1 MTRVHAFSKQ
11 CTAFAVTILL
21 SLVTGIAANRPRTPR
36 VAEEIGTVRNL
47 YDGTLYPDIQVRT
60 LRNAAALFPTRTI
73 KRGTSVYPL
82 RRADATLKGVRF
94 MSAGRQYDLADYLS
108 LNRVAGLL
116 ILKNGR
122 IALENYE
129 LGNNG
134 TTRWLSGS
142 IAKSI
147 TSTLIG
153 AALKEGRIKS
163 LNDPVTAYLPRLS
176 ESAYEGVTI
185 RNLLQMTSGVK
196 WDETYTNAASDRRQ
210 MLEAQISGR
219 PGSILELMTNLPR
232 ANAPG
237 TVWHYN
243 TGETQIAGEL
253 IRAAVKIP
261 VAQYLSEKIWSK
273 FGMESDATWWLDSP
287 NGQEIGGSGLNA
299 TLRDYGRFGLFV
311 LSGGM
316 AAGEAILPE
325 GWMAEAGSSKTVGG
339 KRVGYG
345 YMWWIPGASPNSSE
359 EISRDPVH
367 EGSFVAHGI
376 FGQSMY
382 LNPRENLVIVVLSA
396 QSKPTGADVIRD
408 EDLYAAVA
416 RALH

>member
-1 MTRVHAFSKQ
+1 
-11 CTAFAVTILL
+11 
-21 SLVTGIAANRPRTPR
+21 
-36 VAEEIGTVRNL
+36 
-47 YDGTLYPDIQVRT
+47 
-60 LRNAAALFPTRTI
+60 
-73 KRGTSVYPL
+73 
-82 RRADATLKGVRF
+82 